1 MASTSSPKARGW
13 VQPLRIALVAILSQI
28 AGSETIHNAA
38 ARIPAVAVTLA
49 VVEILVAVLPVSV
62 TSEPA
67 DPPKPPGAAA

>member
-1 MASTSSPKARGW
+1 MASTSPPKVRSW

-38 ARIPAVAVTLA
+38 ARVPAVAVTLA

-62 TSEPA
+62 TSESVGKEAP
-67 DPPKPPGAAA
+67 